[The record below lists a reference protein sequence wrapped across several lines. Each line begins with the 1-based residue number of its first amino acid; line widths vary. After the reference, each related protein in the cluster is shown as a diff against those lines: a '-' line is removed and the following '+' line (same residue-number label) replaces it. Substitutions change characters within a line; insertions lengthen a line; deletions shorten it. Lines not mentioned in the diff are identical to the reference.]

1 MQKGGVPSAENSKN
15 NQDGAFEVKD
25 GCVKIYDPVG
35 NGFPAVILPDPFL
48 SIKVNNIEINKPQKV
63 FAADKIEVIPRVEEI
78 PGKIEVELGAKKF
91 SAKIKVMPHLT
102 IKRKLKDMPRQHE
115 NKFAYEEEKIYENKI
130 TLAEARQALSNKGVI
145 FGIDYAVLE
154 KVVKEADGTW
164 HEVARGKEAKKG
176 RDGYVELLFEPEIT
190 VPFSDGD
197 ELSRV
202 DYKEKVRIP
211 FVEKG
216 DKIAI
221 IHPPVLGEPG
231 CLVTG
236 DPIQPPVV
244 KGAMIKCKDGCELDK
259 NGTLV
264 FAMRAGRPVVEGIRP
279 KKFSVLPL
287 YIHTDDVDL
296 KSGNIRFNGDL
307 KITGNIV
314 EGMTVESQGN
324 LEVQGNTA
332 GARIIAGNSAIFIN
346 NLINSH
352 VIAGGLKNIYDNMLP
367 LLQEIEKSFEVLKQS
382 FKQLQETLSK
392 RGKKIHADQTG
403 QLIKLLVEQ
412 KHGGLLNLIETL
424 QQSAKEAV
432 VPVPAQLLD
441 IINEVN
447 GYFLEEFKKIKNEQQ
462 LEEVVRKISSARS
475 LVENK
480 EDIRGDVLVS
490 YVQNSIIETSG
501 PISITGTG
509 SYNSHFKTSDSVNIT
524 GVFRGGEI
532 RAQKNIFIGEAGSP
546 GLQMKQGEIHL
557 SADSE
562 ARFRKVYENLVLYF
576 GKRAYK
582 FDATREMVKV
592 YYDHKEDMI
601 KLVNLV

>member
-1 MQKGGVPSAENSKN
+1 
-15 NQDGAFEVKD
+15 
-25 GCVKIYDPVG
+25 
-35 NGFPAVILPDPFL
+35 
-48 SIKVNNIEINKPQKV
+48 
-63 FAADKIEVIPRVEEI
+63 
-78 PGKIEVELGAKKF
+78 
-91 SAKIKVMPHLT
+91 
-102 IKRKLKDMPRQHE
+102 
-115 NKFAYEEEKIYENKI
+115 
-130 TLAEARQALSNKGVI
+130 
-145 FGIDYAVLE
+145 
-154 KVVKEADGTW
+154 
-164 HEVARGKEAKKG
+164 
-176 RDGYVELLFEPEIT
+176 
-190 VPFSDGD
+190 
-197 ELSRV
+197 
-202 DYKEKVRIP
+202 
-211 FVEKG
+211 
-216 DKIAI
+216 
-221 IHPPVLGEPG
+221 
-231 CLVTG
+231 
-236 DPIQPPVV
+236 
-244 KGAMIKCKDGCELDK
+244 
-259 NGTLV
+259 
-264 FAMRAGRPVVEGIRP
+264 
-279 KKFSVLPL
+279 
-287 YIHTDDVDL
+287 
-296 KSGNIRFNGDL
+296 
-307 KITGNIV
+307 
-314 EGMTVESQGN
+314 
-324 LEVQGNTA
+324 
-332 GARIIAGNSAIFIN
+332 
-346 NLINSH
+346 
-352 VIAGGLKNIYDNMLP
+352 MLP